1 METTNKPIEI
11 LLVEDNEGDARLAQE
26 ALKDSKVTNIIHHV
40 HDGIEAMDFL
50 HHKGKYKDAVRPDL
64 ILLDLNLPRKDGRE
78 VLTEI
83 KNDDNLKMIP
93 VVILTISS
101 NEQDIL
107 KTYNLHVNCFITK
120 PLDFEQFLKVVHSI
134 EDFWPTIVRLPPN
147 INLNSN

>member
-1 METTNKPIEI
+1 METIIRPIEI
-11 LLVEDNEGDARLAQE
+11 LLVEDNEGDARLARE

-50 HHKGKYKDAVRPDL
+50 HHQGKYKDAVRPDL

-78 VLTEI
+78 VLAEI

-120 PLDFEQFLKVVHSI
+120 PIDFEQFIKVVRSI
-134 EDFWPTIVRLPPN
+134 EDFWLTIVRLT
-147 INLNSN
+147 LNNPVKS